1 MGIRSTELTSD
12 ELKTILTSVLSGVK
26 PYRAVVIAGY
36 SKQAYYNWR
45 VKAEAN
51 EQPYRDHVDAI
62 DRAEAEFLARHEAS
76 LSQAGASDWKASEK
90 ILSHRLRDEYGAKVE
105 VTAKAQQ
112 VEDLTREELLA
123 IAAGKP
129 VAIPR

>member
-1 MGIRSTELTSD
+1 M
-12 ELKTILTSVLSGVK
+12 V
-26 PYRAVVIAGY
+26 AGY
-36 SKQAYYNWR
+36 SKQAYYGWR
-45 VKAEAN
+45 TKAEHGD
-51 EQPYRDHVDAI
+51 EPYRSACEAI

-90 ILSHRLRDEYGAKVE
+90 ILSHRLRDEYGQKVE
-105 VTAKAQQ
+105 VTATSKPP
-112 VEDLTREELLA
+112 EEMTREELLA

>member
-1 MGIRSTELTSD
+1 M
-12 ELKTILTSVLSGVK
+12 V
-26 PYRAVVIAGY
+26 AGY
-36 SKQAYYNWR
+36 SKQAFYNWR
-45 VKAEAN
+45 AKAEAN
-51 EQPYRDHVDAI
+51 EQPYREFVDAI